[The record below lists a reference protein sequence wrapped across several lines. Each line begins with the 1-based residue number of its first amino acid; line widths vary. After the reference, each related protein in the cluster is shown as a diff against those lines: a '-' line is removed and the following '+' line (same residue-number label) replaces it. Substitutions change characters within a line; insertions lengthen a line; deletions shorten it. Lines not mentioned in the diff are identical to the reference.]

1 MVSKFNRSHRP
12 LRVRQILLAAACLL
26 GFSVAAHAGNNCPW
40 INEATVS
47 GLLEGN
53 AIGDFNQGSANGP
66 ATCTFVSKTPGASR
80 TLSIHV
86 ETTPNAATR
95 LSSMAKVCG
104 QPVEAIAAIGNEAF
118 ICAMEHNKEAVVQS
132 VIGRVRDQV
141 FTVSISTSGKDESVV
156 WMADLRTRLAI
167 AAEQVSGNL
176 F

>member
-12 LRVRQILLAAACLL
+12 VRVRQILLAAACLL
-26 GFSVAAHAGNNCPW
+26 GFSIAAHAGNNCPW

-53 AIGDFNQGSANGP
+53 AIGDFNQGSANEP
-66 ATCTFVSKTPGASR
+66 ATCTFVSKTSGGSR

-86 ETTPNAATR
+86 ETTPDAAIR
-95 LSSMAKVCG
+95 VSSMAKLCG
-104 QPVEAIAAIGNEAF
+104 QPAEAIASIGNEAF
-118 ICAMEHNKEAVVQS
+118 ICTTERNREAVVQS

-141 FTVSISTSGKDESVV
+141 FSISISTSVKGESVV
-156 WMADLRTRLAI
+156 WMADLRTRISI
-167 AAEQVSGNL
+167 ASEQVSGNL